1 MASNDLSGSVLVD
14 NEDFEAIYRDKAKDL
29 IDLVGSALEYR
40 CGICRK
46 LASEHIGG
54 VVTDCHDKEIDD
66 DAVNV
71 SLQRQIRAVDDLMGR
86 LSAVSSLSQQVSRL
100 NLDVD
105 GLHKL
110 VADRDDTMSDKDAT
124 ISDLEAVRDS
134 LVDRVCFFWKKW
146 MDGTYDAQTVSTR
159 LDTEFGYHIAVADFP
174 PTIPPDTPGAVAS
187 GPSLASSTATATA
200 SASGGVPSTV
210 ISSGSSSAAA
220 VGGAIDGDKVGKSTK
235 TIKVEFAFNDR
246 PVQHLQKEQSLIN
259 EIGLLYPNVTE
270 NTKVSMTISHCD
282 VQVKD
287 IAISVRDSR
296 GGSFAKLDDFL
307 TAFRNERYPSFS
319 NDCRLALKEMRQR
332 LSESSMQFYFRFT
345 YLLRAMGRNME
356 EYRDEYLD
364 KLLFPQV
371 VKRVRFLPRSGR
383 TLQQIAQHCNEV
395 ESELNCRK
403 KAHLWGVEGDEDSR
417 DCFSMNTRR
426 GGRGGRSGRG
436 GRGGQSR
443 GGAQR
448 RTTSG
453 TRRVSSSSVFS
464 RVDAWGVKEGVCWHC
479 FVSHPRS
486 DTTCASDPCRFCKES
501 GHRSAFCPSA
511 PSTKLEF
518 IAALKLAA

>member
-14 NEDFEAIYRDKAKDL
+14 DTDFDAVYRAKKKDL
-29 IDLVGSALEYR
+29 VDLVGSALDYR

-66 DAVNV
+66 QAVSV
-71 SLQRQIRAVDDLMGR
+71 SVQRQIRAVDDLMGR

-100 NLDVD
+100 NVDVD

-110 VADRDDTMSDKDAT
+110 IADRDDSLAEKNAEV
-124 ISDLEAVRDS
+124 SDLEAVRDS
-134 LVDRVCFFWKKW
+134 LVERVCFFWRKW
-146 MDGTYDAQTVSTR
+146 LDGTYDAQTICTR
-159 LDTEFGYHIAVADFP
+159 LDDEFGYHIAVADFP
-174 PTIPPDTPGAVAS
+174 PTIPPETPGAMAS
-187 GPSLASSTATATA
+187 DDSHAASSAPATA
-200 SASGGVPSTV
+200 SASGGAPSTGT
-210 ISSGSSSAAA
+210 SSGSSSAAA
-220 VGGAIDGDKVGKSTK
+220 IGGAIDGDKVGKSTK

-259 EIGLLYPNVTE
+259 EIGLLYPNVSE

-307 TAFRNERYPSFS
+307 TAFRNERYPSFD

-332 LSESSMQFYFRFT
+332 LSESSMQFFFRYT
-345 YLLRAMGRNME
+345 YLLRAMGRNVE
-356 EYRDEYLD
+356 EYRDEFLD

-395 ESELNCRK
+395 ESELGCRK
-403 KAHLWGVEGDEDSR
+403 KAHLWGVEGDDETR

-426 GGRGGRSGRG
+426 GGRSGRGGRG

-448 RTTSG
+448 RTSSG
-453 TRRVSSSSVFS
+453 SQRVSSSSVFS
-464 RVDAWGVKEGVCWHC
+464 RVDTWGLKEGVCWHC
-479 FVSHPRS
+479 FQQHSRS
-486 DTTCASDPCRFCKES
+486 DTSCASDPCRFCKES

-511 PSTKLEF
+511 PTTKLDF
-518 IAALKLAA
+518 IAALKLSA